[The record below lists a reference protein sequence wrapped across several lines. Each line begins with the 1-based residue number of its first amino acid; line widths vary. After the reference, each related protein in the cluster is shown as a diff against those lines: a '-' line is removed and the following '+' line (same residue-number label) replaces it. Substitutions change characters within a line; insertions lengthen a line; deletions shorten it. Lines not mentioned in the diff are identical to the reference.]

1 MSYKVCSAC
10 CNSCFDSIRWSAWH
24 LLMQFQTWY
33 GAGYTPSI
41 RARSCTFNNIG
52 KIIGALSVLPLPVFS
67 WCYCFVPNA
76 TFCST
81 HLNHAHRLS
90 YQHTWTVAVYGK
102 PCHPLVMCVC
112 RWMRG
117 GHSQQSFYH
126 THTPLLLL
134 HCFHSVT
141 LRRPISSRTL
151 NTHAVD
157 QWRGLLGRCL
167 WLELQC
173 LHVSQTS
180 FCAGPCV
187 SAV

>member
-1 MSYKVCSAC
+1 MKQHNTKDCLYLPVFFFKFLKKTYLLKSVISTGPSKMSYKVCSAC
-10 CNSCFDSIRWSAWH
+10 CNSCFDSIRWSTWH

-33 GAGYTPSI
+33 CAVYTPSI

-81 HLNHAHRLS
+81 HLNHARRLS

-117 GHSQQSFYH
+117 GHSQHSLFT
-126 THTPLLLL
+126 THTL
-134 HCFHSVT
+134 
-141 LRRPISSRTL
+141 
-151 NTHAVD
+151 
-157 QWRGLLGRCL
+157 
-167 WLELQC
+167 
-173 LHVSQTS
+173 
-180 FCAGPCV
+180 PCCC
-187 SAV
+187 STAFIL